1 MNSICIEPKVLN
13 GTVSMPP
20 SKSAAHRAIICASL
34 SKGVSVINNVA
45 LSNDI
50 SATVDCMRRLGADIT
65 INGNTLTINGSHT
78 LSVASAVLDCG
89 ESGSTLR
96 FLIPIAAA
104 GGVRTTFVG
113 HGKLPQRPISV
124 LTDCLPLHGT
134 ECTTQGGLP
143 LSIHGQLQ
151 NGSFAVAGNI
161 SSQFITGLLL
171 ALPLLEGDSEI
182 VLTSELQSSDYITM
196 TTDIMQEFGVNACRT
211 AQGWHIPGGQCYQ
224 PRNFTVEGDWSQAA
238 FFMTAASLGGCITI
252 DNLNL
257 NSSQGDKACLE
268 LYKSFGADITVS
280 ESGAITICHNRLNA
294 LEINAQNIPDMVPAL
309 AVTAALCTGT
319 SVIYGAERLRIKEC
333 DRLGAMAHN
342 LKLLG
347 ADITETQDGL
357 IINGVP
363 ELKGGH
369 VSGFND
375 HRIVMSMAAASVG
388 CRNAVT
394 VSDKESVNK
403 SYPSFFEDFERLG
416 GCCHV
421 IMG

>member
-34 SKGVSVINNVA
+34 AKGVSVINNVS

-65 INGNTLTINGSHT
+65 FNGDTLVINGSHT

-96 FLIPIAAA
+96 FLIPIAAV

-113 HGKLPQRPISV
+113 HGKLPQRPIGV
-124 LTDCLPLHGT
+124 LTDCLPLHCT

-143 LSIHGQLQ
+143 LSIQGQLH

-196 TTDIMQEFGVNACRT
+196 TTDAMKEFGVTVRRT
-211 AQGWHIPGGQCYQ
+211 AQGWHIPGGQRYQ
-224 PRNFTVEGDWSQAA
+224 PRNFKVEGDWSQAA

-268 LYKSFGADITVS
+268 LYKAFGADITVS
-280 ESGAITICHNRLNA
+280 ESGAITICRNRLNA